1 MFKKLIA
8 FLLFLCIAQL
18 VWLYFQNKPE
28 KVPEYVTDTVEKRDV
43 TKVVSV
49 TGSLETQQRI
59 QVQSPISEFLM
70 KLIAKEGGTVKKG
83 QVVAI
88 LDNQNLALSLMQA
101 EAQLAQAEAGVLLS
115 SARKTTTEDIRLAEQ
130 DIAAAEKN
138 LEIAKRNLEQID
150 QTQEKNREQAEL
162 SRELA
167 KADLQRIEADYHNIK
182 SQNKDVVTTN
192 DQGISQAYAG
202 AQDVADEAMSLLRE
216 AQRTTNEVTQQ
227 DSDITETGSYAG
239 VNFGNRNIKL
249 KNQVVNQYSGYKN
262 NLNRFLEDEYQLL
275 VSDHENPLSYL
286 QRIEVLILEAKLLV
300 DQANEVVADT
310 IGVNDTSSLAVISE
324 LGGQLNNLE
333 TLLNASNAKLVASR
347 QRIETAKLS
356 QDTSETSRT
365 GRVDQAAAALIAAGV
380 RYDQAKKSIEQV
392 AVQNEDLYIK
402 TLSEVEVREEAVARA
417 KLALA
422 KVKANPRAVEIAGP
436 KAQVKVA
443 QATIAQAEFNLGK
456 AEIKSPIAGIVTDIM
471 VEEGEP
477 MSLFQPMMT
486 VMSPELKLI
495 ADVVETDI
503 ADLKVGQKAKV
514 DFDAF
519 SDNEVFEAKVFKIS
533 SSEKVL
539 QGVIYYEVE
548 FSLTQKKNNKLK
560 SGLTGNI
567 DIEVEGKK
575 AVVAIDP
582 QSIEYE
588 DGFAK
593 VYVLDGMG
601 KKQERIVEVGLEGD
615 DFVEIIKGIEVG
627 DKVVLYEEE
636 A

>member
-18 VWLYFQNKPE
+18 IWLYFQNKPE

-49 TGSLETQQRI
+49 TGSLEPQQRI

-192 DQGISQAYAG
+192 DQGIAQAYAG

-324 LGGQLNNLE
+324 LRGQLNNLE

-347 QRIETAKLS
+347 QRIETAELS

-402 TLSEVEVREEAVARA
+402 ILSEVEVREEAVARA

-588 DGFAK
+588 DGLAK
-593 VYVLDGMG
+593 VYVLDASGQ
-601 KKQERIVEVGLEGD
+601 KQERIVEVGLEGD
-615 DFVEIIKGIEVG
+615 DFVEITKGIEEG
-627 DKVVLYEEE
+627 DEVVLYEEE
-636 A
+636 E